1 MAGREPALS
10 RGPGGDKLKDG
21 GRLPSVPDA
30 AVMIEPTGLRHGS
43 IPATAAHLCV
53 DMQRLFADATEWNTP
68 WMRRV
73 LPQVVRLCE
82 RDPSRTC
89 FTRFIPVREPGE
101 GAGTWRRYYEHWRS
115 MTLEALDPPDLVG
128 LLPELALFSPPA
140 LVFDKQTYSPWHD
153 GRLHGLLGARGVDT
167 LVISGGETDV
177 CVLATV
183 MSALDLGYRI
193 VLATDALCSA
203 SDRTH
208 EALLLLYRER
218 FSQQIATATTE
229 EVLQAWN

>member
-1 MAGREPALS
+1 MADL
-10 RGPGGDKLKDG
+10 KL
-21 GRLPSVPDA
+21 DA
-30 AVMIEPTGLRHGS
+30 AV
-43 IPATAAHLCV
+43 HLAIDV
-53 DMQRLFADATEWNTP
+53 QRLFAEPESPWCVP
-68 WMRRV
+68 WMGRV
-73 LPQVVRLCE
+73 LPQVLELARHHPE
-82 RDPSRTC
+82 RTV
-89 FTRFIPVREPGE
+89 FTRFIPPREPEEMPGAWRDYYNHWRAMTQQNLDERLLELAPPLQALVPPAHLCDKAVYSAFGNPRLAPWLKAE
-101 GAGTWRRYYEHWRS
+101 GA
-115 MTLEALDPPDLVG
+115 
-128 LLPELALFSPPA
+128 
-140 LVFDKQTYSPWHD
+140 
-153 GRLHGLLGARGVDT
+153 DT
-167 LVISGGETDV
+167 LIVSGGETDV